1 VTGSTG
7 SVRSWP
13 PRCAHAALVFAV
25 ALAGC
30 SLRWGEPLETSGGS
44 YLPVADAALHY
55 VDEGPADAPAVILI
69 HGFGSQLGIW
79 EPVLADLD
87 GLRLVRVDLL
97 GFGDSSRV
105 DGDYSP
111 EAQADAILAL
121 MDALGV
127 RAAVVVGHS
136 MGSMVALTVAERAP
150 RRVERL
156 ALVAPFVYEEQVPW
170 SYRDARRPGLGELIV
185 GTWHEEH
192 LDWRMEFAVHD
203 PSLVTHE
210 MVESA
215 RDNSAPRGS
224 KAAALATI
232 RSWDLPA
239 REQRYGAIDRPTLI
253 VAGAE
258 DRVVTLPFA
267 ERLAVQLPDARLEA
281 VPLCGHLPMLE
292 TPDTLGRLLSDW
304 LGAPR

>member
-1 VTGSTG
+1 MRPS
-7 SVRSWP
+7 RL
-13 PRCAHAALVFAV
+13 AALLCTV

-44 YLPVADAALHY
+44 HLAVVGGALHF
-55 VDEGPADAPAVILI
+55 VDEGPADAPAVVLI

-79 EPVLADLD
+79 TPILDDLD
-87 GLRLVRVDLL
+87 GLRVIRVDLL

-127 RAAVVVGHS
+127 RRAAVVGHS

-150 RRVERL
+150 RRVQRL
-156 ALVAPFVYEEQVPW
+156 AVVAPFVYEEQVPW

-203 PSLVTHE
+203 ASLVTYD
-210 MVESA
+210 MVERA

-232 RSWDLPA
+232 RSWDLVS
-239 REQRYGAIDRPTLI
+239 REQRYGAIDVPTLI
-253 VAGAE
+253 VAGE
-258 DRVVTLPFA
+258 KDRVVTLPFA
-267 ERLAVQLPDARLEA
+267 ERLAVQLPDARLET

-292 TPDTLGRLLSDW
+292 TPHTLGRLLGDW
-304 LGAPR
+304 LGGVR